1 MKKLLIY
8 TLLLAHLCT
17 GLVFASDAHSEAF
30 VTHDASGV
38 VLSVVSHAGHGHD
51 EVQRDGAYSSDEI
64 HYEDHHCHGSAHLV
78 GLICSQMMPLVP
90 NRNFSFWVRSQAPV
104 SIYTPPLLR
113 PPIV

>member
-17 GLVFASDAHSEAF
+17 GLVFASDAHSESF

-38 VLSVVSHAGHGHD
+38 VLSVVKHVGHGHD
-51 EVQRDGAYSSDEI
+51 KVSHDGTYPSDET

-78 GLICSQMMPLVP
+78 GLICSQMIPLVP
-90 NRNFSFWVRSQAPV
+90 DSNVSFLVQSQASV